1 MNSLS
6 SELAKVLGFQASEL
20 DPKTGFF
27 DLGMDSLTAIEF
39 KTRLQDN
46 IGFTLPST
54 VAFDYPNLEAL
65 TDYILEKMFPEIDT
79 SQDND
84 TEEDIADLLAAELA
98 VMEDEK

>member
-1 MNSLS
+1 
-6 SELAKVLGFQASEL
+6 
-20 DPKTGFF
+20 
-27 DLGMDSLTAIEF
+27 MDSLTAIEF